1 MAASQCSITSVRMQ
15 PTVRSQ
21 PSDYNSTKVKKI
33 AVSAPTTSEE
43 TVMVMID
50 SLIHAKYDKTAHQR
64 QYQSTLD
71 TNPRSQ

>member
-1 MAASQCSITSVRMQ
+1 M
-15 PTVRSQ
+15 
-21 PSDYNSTKVKKI
+21 KKI

-64 QYQSTLD
+64 QYQLTLD

>member
-1 MAASQCSITSVRMQ
+1 MQ

-21 PSDYNSTKVKKI
+21 LSDYNFTKVKKI
-33 AVSAPTTSEE
+33 AVTAQTKSEE
-43 TVMVMID
+43 IVMVMIN

-64 QYQSTLD
+64 EHQLTLH